1 MIFNTHSHIND
12 SLDKAK
18 ELIDKCN
25 ELNVTHIAV
34 IGYDINSS
42 LNALKLAKEYP
53 NIHAVCGIQP
63 EEIDTF
69 DDNYDPLI
77 KMWKDK
83 DCVAIGEIGLDYYWT
98 KENKERQKEI
108 FEKQIQYAISLNKP
122 IAIHCRDAHQDT
134 YDILSKYSDKL
145 VRLENLLVLQCFA
158 AGETWYHDFEVAI
171 LVDSNETYYYCLLDG
186 STSLN
191 EGNRLDFIYIL
202 PLDWSTYKT
211 VDDDDMWA
219 VFCTGTKSFDL
230 GVSIKAKI
238 TSSQVYLR
246 DKNGEAIEVMKQGS
260 TIEIIDY
267 NADSDLFMAIYG
279 TSVGYIKGSG
289 LDISKDDLLRQVSMY
304 QNKVVY

>member
-145 VRLENLLVLQCFA
+145 VGIIMHCYSGSTEMMERYLKLGAYISFAGVVTFKNAKEVKENATVCPLDRILV
-158 AGETWYHDFEVAI
+158 ETDDPYLTPVPFRGQTNEPSNVIYVVQEIAKLKGLTYDEVA
-171 LVDSNETYYYCLLDG
+171 
-186 STSLN
+186 
-191 EGNRLDFIYIL
+191 
-202 PLDWSTYKT
+202 
-211 VDDDDMWA
+211 
-219 VFCTGTKSFDL
+219 
-230 GVSIKAKI
+230 KATFENAKK
-238 TSSQVYLR
+238 VY
-246 DKNGEAIEVMKQGS
+246 NI
-260 TIEIIDY
+260 
-267 NADSDLFMAIYG
+267 
-279 TSVGYIKGSG
+279 
-289 LDISKDDLLRQVSMY
+289 
-304 QNKVVY
+304 